1 VRPSVVVFIVGF
13 MLALLALAFAAVAD
27 HRGRQRHVRTLK
39 RLFLG
44 VLAVTGVAV
53 VVVAWVD

>member
-1 VRPSVVVFIVGF
+1 VVVFIVGF

-39 RLFLG
+39 RSFLG
-44 VLAVTGVAV
+44 VPAVTGVAV
-53 VVVAWVD
+53 VVVAWID